1 MRVLSTSLLLAVLLL
16 VLVASIALAGWS
28 EPAGHRWLA

>member
-1 MRVLSTSLLLAVLLL
+1 VRVLVSSLLLAVLLL